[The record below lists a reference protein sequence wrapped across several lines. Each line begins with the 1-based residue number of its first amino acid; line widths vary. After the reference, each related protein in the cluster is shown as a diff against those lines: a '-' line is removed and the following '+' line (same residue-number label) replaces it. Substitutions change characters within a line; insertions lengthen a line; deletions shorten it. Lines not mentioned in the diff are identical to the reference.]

1 MHRIPTDD
9 EVEKEESCKE
19 HKNRIVEKDEG
30 KTNNREKRR
39 LNRGRNPLGFCDSP
53 LAALVE
59 NRELLMILTTSVAVL
74 IGCVVVLVWQRS
86 AGQKSSKMAEPLKP
100 LMVTTEPE
108 LEPEVDDGK
117 TKVVIFFGTQTG
129 TAEGFAKAL
138 AEEEKFGIDPNNAF
152 AFWAWVGGRHSVCSA
167 FGVLPLSLQYGFTV
181 VEKYRASS
189 IDQHFYSA
197 PLELNIPVLLG
208 LLSVCVSFLG
218 YPARVSMESN
228 GKSVSIDGVPLPF
241 ETGEIDFGEPGTN
254 GQNSFYQLIHQRC
267 YIELELLNVC
277 EEYRTDCQVAAVNG
291 RVIPCDFIGVVKS
304 QQPVYLKGKV
314 VSNHDLLMESC
325 LKVPG
330 YLTRDNYL
338 TVGSVEKNYKLI
350 KKKTPQ
356 ELQNENVP
364 PHLIPH
370 KTFSGN
376 RPSFSLLLPSLNAYN
391 IGHLLAIYEHRIA
404 VQGFIWG
411 INSFDQW
418 GVELGKSLASQV
430 RRQLHASRK
439 KGEPVEGFN
448 FSTTTMLKRYLE
460 SLASQVRRQ
469 LHASRKKGEPVEG
482 FNFSTTTML
491 KRYLEASPDV
501 PPDPRTLIPHM

>member
-1 MHRIPTDD
+1 MNGMLTVVQGKPSKAVVDIQYSMLQQNLSIANPEKGI
-9 EVEKEESCKE
+9 EVKPGSPYTCQLDQGVKL
-19 HKNRIVEKDEG
+19 HISQATLGLGSSTRRSILKGAPKD
-30 KTNNREKRR
+30 KCAVFLCSLMLIKIQALREQ
-39 LNRGRNPLGFCDSP
+39 
-53 LAALVE
+53 LV
-59 NRELLMILTTSVAVL
+59 
-74 IGCVVVLVWQRS
+74 
-86 AGQKSSKMAEPLKP
+86 
-100 LMVTTEPE
+100 
-108 LEPEVDDGK
+108 
-117 TKVVIFFGTQTG
+117 
-129 TAEGFAKAL
+129 
-138 AEEEKFGIDPNNAF
+138 EKFGIDPNNAF
-152 AFWAWVGGRHSVCSA
+152 AFWDWVGGRHSVCSA

-181 VEKYRASS
+181 VEKFLKGASS

-218 YPARVSMESN
+218 YPARAILPYSQALEKLAPHIQQVSMESN

-291 RVIPCDFIGVVKS
+291 RVIPC
-304 QQPVYLKGKV
+304 KV
-314 VSNHDLLMESC
+314 VSNHDELMPNFFAQPDALAYGKLPKSARIFNSGQLLDSW
-325 LKVPG
+325 
-330 YLTRDNYL
+330 
-338 TVGSVEKNYKLI
+338 
-350 KKKTPQ
+350 TPQ

-370 KTFSGN
+370 KF
-376 RPSFSLLLPSLNAYN
+376 
-391 IGHLLAIYEHRIA
+391 LLAIYEHRIA

-439 KGEPVEGFN
+439 KGEPVEVLQFQYN
-448 FSTTTMLKRYLE
+448 SNVKKI
-460 SLASQVRRQ
+460 
-469 LHASRKKGEPVEG
+469 SR
-482 FNFSTTTML
+482 
-491 KRYLEASPDV
+491 DV
-501 PPDPRTLIPHM
+501 PPDPPTLIPHM